1 MKQIK
6 LRRILC
12 LTLFAAMLFA
22 IAGCNTSGGPRA
34 THEPLENITQPPL
47 PDDYD
52 RTEAGIANEEDGIK
66 YLTSSAFTSTRAAG
80 EVSDRFRAQYSD
92 FAVKLLKECADGKTA
107 LVSPLSVL
115 TALLMTANGAQGKTL
130 DEMMAVL
137 GGNIDRDELNQQLFN
152 YYESLTNTDDA
163 KFHSANAVWFTDNP
177 SFKVNNGFVSTIENT
192 FRAQLAKVSFT
203 DKATVDAINRWC
215 SDNTDE
221 MIKKI
226 LDYDDVGD
234 TTAMVLANALCF
246 DALWMEQYED
256 YQVSEMTFHGVSG
269 DTKVKMM
276 KSEESGLIK
285 GAHETGFV
293 KYYRRGRY
301 AFVALLPE
309 KGMSIDDYLATLSGE
324 ELMSLLENRDYD
336 YDVNAGLPKFS
347 FDWDGKLSDV
357 LADMGI
363 VEAFDQGKADFS
375 ALGELENG
383 NLFIQSVLHK
393 THIEVDESGTRA
405 AAVTA
410 VMVGANGMPVEK
422 KKASVILDRPFVF
435 AIIDTSAHLPLFI
448 GTVTDI

>member
-1 MKQIK
+1 MMKQRK
-6 LRRILC
+6 MRRILC

-22 IAGCNTSGGPRA
+22 IAGCNTAGGPRA
-34 THEPLENITQPPL
+34 THEPLANITQPPL
-47 PDDYD
+47 PEDYD
-52 RTEAGIANEEDGIK
+52 LTEAGIVDEEDGIK

-80 EVSDRFRAQYSD
+80 EVSSQFRAQYSD
-92 FAVKLLKECADGKTA
+92 FAVKLLRECAEGKTA

-152 YYESLTNTDDA
+152 YYESLTNSDDA

-177 SFKVNNGFVSTIENT
+177 SFKINNGFVKTIENT

-203 DKATVDAINRWC
+203 DNATVDAINRWC

-226 LDYDDVGD
+226 LEYGDVDD

-246 DALWMEQYED
+246 DALWLDQYEE
-256 YQVSEMTFHGVSG
+256 YQVSEKTFHGVSG
-269 DTKVKMM
+269 DAKVDMM
-276 KSEESGLIK
+276 SSKESGLIK
-285 GAHETGFV
+285 GAHETGFL
-293 KYYRRGRY
+293 KRYRGRY
-301 AFVALLPE
+301 AFVALLPGQ
-309 KGMSIDDYLATLSGE
+309 GMSIDDYLATLSGE
-324 ELMSLLENRDYD
+324 EFISLLDNMDYD

-347 FDWDGKLSDV
+347 FDWDGKLSNV
-357 LADMGI
+357 LINMGM
-363 VEAFDQGKADFS
+363 VDAFDSGKADFS
-375 ALGELENG
+375 ALGALENG
-383 NLFIQSVLHK
+383 NLYIQSVIHK

-410 VMVGANGMPVEK
+410 VMVGADGMQMEK
-422 KKASVILDRPFVF
+422 KKADVILNRPFVF
-435 AIIDTSAHLPLFI
+435 AIIDTSANLPLFI
-448 GTVTDI
+448 GAVTDI